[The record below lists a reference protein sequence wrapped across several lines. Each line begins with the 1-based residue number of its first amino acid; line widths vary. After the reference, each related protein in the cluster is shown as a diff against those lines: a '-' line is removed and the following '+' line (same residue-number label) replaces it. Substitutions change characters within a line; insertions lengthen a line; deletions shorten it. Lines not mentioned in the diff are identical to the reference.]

1 MNQYL
6 QRTKSYFQTI
16 NFRKIIKRI
25 GFLLLGIVAFLV
37 IASAVLSVYFK
48 NNKEEIVTQINAKI
62 NENITGKIVIGDI
75 NYKFFK
81 GFPNMTLALSQ
92 VELKDSLWA
101 LHKRTLL
108 KAEQIEVRVN
118 VLGLLSNEINIDKIE
133 IQQATLHLFKGKNGI
148 VNTNIFRPK
157 PKSKKSKS
165 STDSKVKE
173 VVLDQVHFISENQMG
188 HKLFDFNI
196 VALRSQIDHDSEN
209 WHTNLYLKTLAK
221 SMAFNTKR
229 GSFIQ
234 NRMVEGVLKV
244 DFSEPKNQ
252 ISVATE
258 NFGIGEEFF
267 DINAHFS
274 LDKNKSPFDI
284 AIKTTILWRDAS
296 ALLSANISTKIN
308 QFDLKKPIDVG
319 CTIIGDMNVTGD
331 PEIVVTTKI
340 KNNELKIPDGIITD
354 CSFGATFTNQYKKG
368 AGCNDINSTITL
380 TDFSG
385 KYKTIPFAIP
395 IGIISNFEKTT
406 AAGSFKSDFAVSR
419 LNEIVNEDLMHFSDG
434 QAKVNL
440 DFKFD
445 VVNLKIQKPL
455 FTGSVA
461 VKNATVNYGPR
472 NLTFVKTDIQ
482 LDFTEQ
488 ALLIKKINFKDR
500 RNMVFMEGKIDNFL
514 TLYYENPEKMVV
526 DWDIYAPFLD
536 LKQFIGV
543 FTSTGK
549 KAPKTK
555 NKKDDFSDELYSVIE
570 MSQMALNVKADKMV
584 YSKLEATNAKA
595 TILLLNNKLIV
606 KNGWVQSV
614 GGSIAFDGELVPDG
628 DDFLLESN
636 AKINRVNIGRFLAG
650 LNNFGIQSFEPKNIE
665 GFLTA
670 SAALKGKLLSGGE
683 LKTNSL
689 SGAAKFKVAQ
699 GALIDFK
706 PITNIGKFAFPFR
719 NVNHIVFSDL
729 SGNFKINGDLV
740 DVNDLKVSSNVL
752 NLDVNGVYSFNRGTN
767 LAMTI
772 PLRNP
777 KNDEL
782 ITDEAEKAEKRT
794 KGIVLHL
801 LAVDVDGKIKIRW
814 NKDHEKL

>member
-1 MNQYL
+1 MNQFL
-6 QRTKSYFQTI
+6 QRKKSYFKTI
-16 NFRKIIKRI
+16 NFRKIIKTI
-25 GFLLLGIVAFLV
+25 GFLFLGIVAFLV

-48 NNKEEIVTQINAKI
+48 NNKAEIVTKINAKI
-62 NENITGKIVIGDI
+62 NENITGTIDIGDI
-75 NYKFFK
+75 KYKFLK

-92 VELKDSLWA
+92 VELKDSLWS

-108 KAEQIEVRVN
+108 KAEQIEVRVD
-118 VLGLLSNEINIDKIE
+118 VLKLLSNEINIDKIE
-133 IQQATLHLFKGKNGI
+133 IQQATLYLFKGKNGI

-173 VVLDQVHFISENQMG
+173 IVLDQVHFISENQMG

-196 VALRSQIDHDSEN
+196 VALRSQIDHENEN
-209 WHTNLYLKTLAK
+209 WQTNLYLKTLAK

-244 DFSEPKNQ
+244 GFSNAKNQ
-252 ISVATE
+252 ISVATT
-258 NFGIGEEFF
+258 NFGIGSEFF

-274 LDKNKSPFDI
+274 LDQNKSPFDI

-296 ALLSANISTKIN
+296 ALLSANIREKID
-308 QFDLKKPIDVG
+308 QFDLKNPIDVG
-319 CTIIGDMNVTGD
+319 CTIIGDMNATGD

-354 CSFGATFTNQYKKG
+354 CTFDATFTNQYKKG
-368 AGCNDINSTITL
+368 AGYNDINSTITL

-406 AAGSFKSDFAVSR
+406 AAGSFKSDFNMSR
-419 LNEIVNEDLMHFSDG
+419 LNEIVNKDFIHFSDG

-440 DFKFD
+440 EFKFD
-445 VVNLKIQKPL
+445 ILDLKIQKPL
-455 FTGSVA
+455 FTGNVD

-472 NLTFVKTDIQ
+472 NLTFVKTDIE
-482 LDFTEQ
+482 LDFTEE

-500 RNMVFMEGKIDNFL
+500 KNKVFMEGKIDNFL
-514 TLYYENPEKMVV
+514 TLYYENPEKMIVN
-526 DWDIYAPFLD
+526 WDIYAPFLD
-536 LKQFIGV
+536 IKQFVGII
-543 FTSTGK
+543 TSSGQKASK
-549 KAPKTK
+549 KK
-555 NKKDDFSDELYSVIE
+555 NTKDDFSSELYVVIDKC
-570 MSQMALNVKADKMV
+570 QVVLNLKADNMV

-595 TILLLNNKLIV
+595 TVLLVNNQLIV
-606 KNGWVQSV
+606 KNGWVQSS
-614 GGSIAFDGELVPDG
+614 GGSIAFDGELVPEG
-628 DDFLLESN
+628 DNFLLKSN
-636 AKINRVNIGRFLAG
+636 TKINRVDISRFLTS
-650 LNNFGIQSFEPKNIE
+650 LNNFGIQSFQPNNIK
-665 GFLTA
+665 GLLSA
-670 SAALKGKLLSGGE
+670 STSVQGTLLSGGE
-683 LKTNSL
+683 LKTNSIA
-689 SGAAKFKVAQ
+689 GRAKFKVDQ
-699 GALIDFK
+699 GALTDFK

-729 SGNFKINGDLV
+729 SGNFKINGGLV
-740 DVNDLKVSSNVL
+740 DVNDLKISSNVL
-752 NLDVNGVYSFNRGTN
+752 NLDVNGIYSFGRGTN

-777 KNDEL
+777 KNDEQ
-782 ITDEAEKAEKRT
+782 ITDEVEKAEKRT

>member
-1 MNQYL
+1 
-6 QRTKSYFQTI
+6 
-16 NFRKIIKRI
+16 
-25 GFLLLGIVAFLV
+25 
-37 IASAVLSVYFK
+37 
-48 NNKEEIVTQINAKI
+48 
-62 NENITGKIVIGDI
+62 
-75 NYKFFK
+75 
-81 GFPNMTLALSQ
+81 
-92 VELKDSLWA
+92 
-101 LHKRTLL
+101 
-108 KAEQIEVRVN
+108 
-118 VLGLLSNEINIDKIE
+118 
-133 IQQATLHLFKGKNGI
+133 
-148 VNTNIFRPK
+148 
-157 PKSKKSKS
+157 
-165 STDSKVKE
+165 
-173 VVLDQVHFISENQMG
+173 
-188 HKLFDFNI
+188 
-196 VALRSQIDHDSEN
+196 
-209 WHTNLYLKTLAK
+209 
-221 SMAFNTKR
+221 
-229 GSFIQ
+229 
-234 NRMVEGVLKV
+234 
-244 DFSEPKNQ
+244 
-252 ISVATE
+252 
-258 NFGIGEEFF
+258 
-267 DINAHFS
+267 
-274 LDKNKSPFDI
+274 
-284 AIKTTILWRDAS
+284 
-296 ALLSANISTKIN
+296 
-308 QFDLKKPIDVG
+308 
-319 CTIIGDMNVTGD
+319 
-331 PEIVVTTKI
+331 
-340 KNNELKIPDGIITD
+340 
-354 CSFGATFTNQYKKG
+354 
-368 AGCNDINSTITL
+368 
-380 TDFSG
+380 
-385 KYKTIPFAIP
+385 
-395 IGIISNFEKTT
+395 
-406 AAGSFKSDFAVSR
+406 
-419 LNEIVNEDLMHFSDG
+419 
-434 QAKVNL
+434 
-440 DFKFD
+440 
-445 VVNLKIQKPL
+445 
-455 FTGSVA
+455 
-461 VKNATVNYGPR
+461 
-472 NLTFVKTDIQ
+472 
-482 LDFTEQ
+482 
-488 ALLIKKINFKDR
+488 
-500 RNMVFMEGKIDNFL
+500 MVFMEGKIDNFL

-526 DWDIYAPFLD
+526 NWDIYAPFLD
-536 LKQFIGV
+536 VKQFIGI

-584 YSKLEATNAKA
+584 YSKIEATNAKA

-614 GGSIAFDGELVPDG
+614 GGSIAFDGQLVPDG

-777 KNDEL
+777 KKDEL
-782 ITDEAEKAEKRT
+782 ITNEAEKAEKRT

>member
-37 IASAVLSVYFK
+37 IASAVLSIYFK

-62 NENITGKIVIGDI
+62 NENITGTIVIGDI

-196 VALRSQIDHDSEN
+196 VALRSQIDHDNEN

-252 ISVATE
+252 ISIATE

-296 ALLSANISTKIN
+296 ALLSDNISTKIN

-319 CTIIGDMNVTGD
+319 CTIIGDMNATGD

-445 VVNLKIQKPL
+445 VVQLKIQKPL

-526 DWDIYAPFLD
+526 NWDIYAPFLD
-536 LKQFIGV
+536 VKQFIGV

-782 ITDEAEKAEKRT
+782 ITNEAEKAEKRT